1 MGAPWWFGGSL
12 QSFWC
17 TQGPTALVKKKR
29 LDLLSTSIYVEL
41 LFKVLYNLSRIK
53 PLQMHPDGSEPP

>member
-17 TQGPTALVKKKR
+17 TQGPTALVKKKGW
-29 LDLLSTSIYVEL
+29 TC
-41 LFKVLYNLSRIK
+41 
-53 PLQMHPDGSEPP
+53 